1 MSSDTIEDF
10 PDNLLYGGISLATDD
25 PMNAA
30 LDLKARIYK
39 ARKDAEMTQADLA
52 SAVGKTRG
60 AVAQWESGEVR
71 PRHATLKAI
80 ARATGK
86 SLPWLENGIDGE
98 TTGLTV
104 IGSVEAGMWKE
115 GHITFK
121 QYGLPVT
128 PHPGYPGHAQRLYVV
143 SGSSVN
149 RVVQEGEYVHCV
161 SVADGDLTPVHGDL
175 VIVRRMEHGLVEYT
189 VKRLIRNGGGWILRP
204 ESDDDEHQEDIVLTG
219 DDSTEIQITDIV
231 IAAWKPIARGSI

>member
-1 MSSDTIEDF
+1 MELD
-10 PDNLLYGGISLATDD
+10 A
-25 PMNAA
+25 PMDAQ

-39 ARKDAEMTQADLA
+39 ARKDAKLTQAELA

-80 ARATGK
+80 SDATGK

-98 TTGLTV
+98 ATGLTV

-121 QYGLPVT
+121 QFALPVT

-143 SGSSVN
+143 SGTSVN
-149 RVVQEGEYVHCV
+149 RVVQDGEYVHCV
-161 SVADGDLTPVHGDL
+161 DIAAGDLSPVHGDL

-189 VKRLIRNGGGWILRP
+189 VKRLIRNGKGWLLRP
-204 ESDDDEHQEDIVLTG
+204 ESDDPDHQDDIEMTG
-219 DDSTEIQITDIV
+219 DDSTEISITDIV
-231 IAAWKPIARGSI
+231 IAKWMPISRGSI